1 MIRSISTVCKRGGAF
16 ALFTLLLASAI
27 AITLASGIANATTFT
42 VTNTTDSGPGSL
54 RQAIT
59 DANTTAGADTINFN
73 IPASTDPGCNAT
85 NGVCRI
91 SPATGL
97 PSITEAVTI
106 DGYSQSG
113 ASPNTLA
120 TGNNARLKIV
130 LRGKYDDFN
139 QSGLTIT
146 GSNSVVK
153 GLIINRWSSNGVFV
167 DNFDNTTGASGNR
180 IKGNFIGTDYKGT
193 IDRGNRFNGV
203 FILQAA
209 NNVVGGTSP
218 SARNLISGN
227 DGAGVF
233 VSNSGASGNRIK
245 GNFIGTDASGSQPL
259 GNSSDGVAISEA
271 ANNVVGGTSPSARNL
286 ISRNG
291 LTGVSVG
298 GSVGAT
304 GNRILGNSIFN
315 NDGRGINLLS
325 EREDANGAT
334 PNDEGDADVGPNNL
348 QNKPV
353 ITSATTSSG
362 QTSIRGTLNS
372 TPSATF
378 TIEFFSSFDPDPSG
392 ADPEGE
398 TFIGSKL
405 VSTDASGNATFRF
418 SPTTAVA
425 VGRQITATATRNATG
440 DTSEFSFQRQV
451 TAS

>member
-167 DNFDNTTGASGNR
+167 DNFDNITGASGNR

-218 SARNLISGN
+218 SARNLIS
-227 DGAGVF
+227 
-233 VSNSGASGNRIK
+233 
-245 GNFIGTDASGSQPL
+245 
-259 GNSSDGVAISEA
+259 
-271 ANNVVGGTSPSARNL
+271 
-286 ISRNG
+286 RNG
-291 LTGVSVG
+291 LTGVSVD
-298 GSVGAT
+298 GSVAAT

-362 QTSIRGTLNS
+362 QTTIRGTLNS

-440 DTSEFSFQRQV
+440 DTSEFSFQRHV